1 MAYLEPLFEPTT
13 DSSIKMPRNVHGTA
27 ADVASKEVNMA
38 KGFL

>member
-13 DSSIKMPRNVHGTA
+13 DSNIKMPRNAQGTA
-27 ADVASKEVNMA
+27 ADVASKEVKMA